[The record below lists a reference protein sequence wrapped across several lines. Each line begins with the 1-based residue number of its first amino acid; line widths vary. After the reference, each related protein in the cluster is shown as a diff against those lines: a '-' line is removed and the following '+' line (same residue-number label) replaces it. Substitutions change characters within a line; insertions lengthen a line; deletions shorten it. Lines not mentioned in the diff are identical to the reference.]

1 MVVAQPCTPLGS
13 HAERPGAHGCSPALC
28 SLRHKWK
35 SGLNLFS
42 LKNKVPQLWPR
53 RSLVGGSKAAEA
65 NLDLRMLAGDALP
78 LTRDYRTDLES
89 QPLPPGHPPPLPLHR
104 EMAVDVPDS
113 FIARSKTPPR
123 YPPPRPVGTTGTG
136 VNGSVVKPVPPPR
149 AHLRIEEDGR
159 LVNRAP
165 APQLPARPPDNNNE
179 PDKEPTQEQLTAI
192 RKYQVSKARR
202 CAEEDRVWGMGTS
215 AEPRSSGGER
225 ETPSPF

>member
-1 MVVAQPCTPLGS
+1 MPPSASSPTPPPVPARAALG
-13 HAERPGAHGCSPALC
+13 APPGAATVAAGAAGAPTA
-28 SLRHKWK
+28 
-35 SGLNLFS
+35 
-42 LKNKVPQLWPR
+42 R
-53 RSLVGGSKAAEA
+53 RVRIAA
-65 NLDLRMLAGDALP
+65 
-78 LTRDYRTDLES
+78 
-89 QPLPPGHPPPLPLHR
+89 
-104 EMAVDVPDS
+104 
-113 FIARSKTPPR
+113 TPPAAR
-123 YPPPRPVGTTGTG
+123 RRGTTGTG

-215 AEPRSSGGER
+215 AEPRSSETAQNYSVIVYNDCFPFCVATGWHSGFYCVGGRKEQHCCVNFCCD
-225 ETPSPF
+225 S